1 VAEAAS
7 RLGIDSLHAEQEQ
20 VLSELLEGRDV
31 LMVLPTGFGKS
42 ACYQIPS
49 MLLPKPV
56 LVISPLQALLK
67 DQHQKLL
74 KRGVPC
80 VRLDGTVRG
89 KERRE
94 TLARIEEGGSLL
106 VMTTPET
113 LASAEAEEVL
123 RKCGVSMVAID
134 EAHCV
139 SEWGHDFR
147 PTYLRLGVRI
157 RSLGA
162 PPILGLTATATPKV
176 RESIV
181 KQLGMRDP
189 VIVSS
194 SPHRSNLAFDVIP
207 VDEDERPRALVRLLK
222 KLRRPG
228 IVYCATTKEV
238 DAVWGLLQHFGM
250 PCHRYHGK
258 MQAKVK
264 NEEQEKYM
272 KSGRRTVMVAT
283 NAFGLGIDKPDI
295 RYVLHYQSPAAL
307 EQYVQEA
314 GRAGRDGHRAHCI
327 LLANEADRKIH
338 ELLLARSRI
347 RPDQLYRLGR
357 ALAAYAEEGREATL
371 EALALSAEQG
381 PRVALSLLSKLEEVG
396 LVEIDGDT
404 VRILADRKTLAE
416 GARVLSS
423 QFETLRIQDGR
434 RLDAV
439 QEYAQEQ
446 ECRAVYLRR
455 YFGEEEGEACG
466 LCDVCQD
473 RTRGGS
479 LFRPLAPP
487 PRKKGR
493 PRRGR
498 GGRARGGGRRET
510 GRGASESDRG
520 GRTGKKRRRSR
531 RRRPRHA

>member
-1 VAEAAS
+1 MIPESLVRFGERLLQLDLAALTAAGVVVIALCLLWLS
-7 RLGIDSLHAEQEQ
+7 LVIPIVTGRLARELRRGMERITLAEQ
-20 VLSELLEGRDV
+20 
-31 LMVLPTGFGKS
+31 
-42 ACYQIPS
+42 A
-49 MLLPKPV
+49 
-56 LVISPLQALLK
+56 
-67 DQHQKLL
+67 
-74 KRGVPC
+74 
-80 VRLDGTVRG
+80 
-89 KERRE
+89 RR
-94 TLARIEEGGSLL
+94 
-106 VMTTPET
+106 
-113 LASAEAEEVL
+113 
-123 RKCGVSMVAID
+123 
-134 EAHCV
+134 
-139 SEWGHDFR
+139 
-147 PTYLRLGVRI
+147 
-157 RSLGA
+157 
-162 PPILGLTATATPKV
+162 
-176 RESIV
+176 
-181 KQLGMRDP
+181 
-189 VIVSS
+189 
-194 SPHRSNLAFDVIP
+194 
-207 VDEDERPRALVRLLK
+207 
-222 KLRRPG
+222 
-228 IVYCATTKEV
+228 
-238 DAVWGLLQHFGM
+238 
-250 PCHRYHGK
+250 
-258 MQAKVK
+258 
-264 NEEQEKYM
+264 
-272 KSGRRTVMVAT
+272 
-283 NAFGLGIDKPDI
+283 
-295 RYVLHYQSPAAL
+295 
-307 EQYVQEA
+307 
-314 GRAGRDGHRAHCI
+314 
-327 LLANEADRKIH
+327 
-338 ELLLARSRI
+338 
-347 RPDQLYRLGR
+347 
-357 ALAAYAEEGREATL
+357 REATL

-423 QFETLRIQDGR
+423 QFETLRTQDGR